1 MKSSSSFRFA
11 AMKASIVQQVLSGDI
26 SVSSAAR
33 TVKVSKK
40 TLYQWI
46 GKYKAFGTEGLMAG
60 KTGPKRGK
68 TWNRTCP
75 ETEAFILDL
84 MQKNPE
90 RNIYDLAVMLP
101 QEHRVA
107 PCTIFRIYQRQY
119 RLSTPTRMPR
129 KKPTLYIKERG
140 GEEIQ
145 MDCSFPW
152 GYGSK
157 RGSYG
162 CVDDRS
168 RFALAKI
175 YAAHTQDNAIAFLQH
190 IIQRAP
196 FIIRAIRTDCGSEW
210 STRFSLACALAG
222 IEHIKN
228 EPYHPEHNGKVE
240 KFHDVYKQRCFYT
253 YLSPHASLDE
263 HNFIVW
269 QWLRWYNYEKTHSG
283 LGMDR
288 RTPAAVVYECLT
300 RESVTLMLQPN
311 ITVHYPRLVVSRWT
325 RHLSAFSAL
334 LALPAL
340 PHARPLPRPP
350 RTV

>member
-1 MKSSSSFRFA
+1 MKSHSSFRFA
-11 AMKASIVQQVLSGDI
+11 AMKASVVEQVLSGAI

-33 TVKVSKK
+33 TVKKSRK

-46 GKYKAFGTEGLMAG
+46 GKFKANGVEGLIAE

-68 TWNRTCP
+68 TWNRTKP

-84 MQKNPE
+84 MQRHPDS
-90 RNIYDLAVMLP
+90 NIYDLSVMLP
-101 QEHRVA
+101 QEHAVA

-119 RLSTPTRMPR
+119 QLSVPERLQR
-129 KKPTLYIKERG
+129 KKPTLYIKERV

-152 GYGSK
+152 GYGAK
-157 RGSYG
+157 RVSYD

-168 RFALAKI
+168 RFAQARI
-175 YAAHTQDNAIAFLQH
+175 YESHTQDNAIAFLHH
-190 IIQRAP
+190 IIARAP
-196 FIIRAIRTDCGSEW
+196 FVIRAIRTDCGREW
-210 STRFSLACALAG
+210 STRFSVACTLAG

-228 EPYHPEHNGKVE
+228 DPYHPEQNGKVE

-253 YLSPHASLDE
+253 HLSPHASLDE

-269 QWLRWYNYEKTHSG
+269 QWLHWYNYVKTHSG

-300 RESVTLMLQPN
+300 KESVTLMLQPN
-311 ITVHYPRLVVSRWT
+311 NH
-325 RHLSAFSAL
+325 
-334 LALPAL
+334 
-340 PHARPLPRPP
+340 
-350 RTV
+350 

>member
-129 KKPTLYIKERG
+129 KKPTLYIKERV

-157 RGSYG
+157 RVSYD

-311 ITVHYPRLVVSRWT
+311 RTCAIAMRWSD
-325 RHLSAFSAL
+325 L
-334 LALPAL
+334 
-340 PHARPLPRPP
+340 
-350 RTV
+350 

>member
-1 MKSSSSFRFA
+1 MKSSSSFRLA
-11 AMKASIVQQVLSGDI
+11 AMKASIVQQVLSGEI

-33 TVKVSKK
+33 TVKKSRK

-46 GKYKAFGTEGLMAG
+46 GKFKASGTEGLVAG

-68 TWNRTCP
+68 AWNRTSP
-75 ETEAFILDL
+75 ETEAFILELIRQYPDL
-84 MQKNPE
+84 G
-90 RNIYDLAVMLP
+90 IYDLALLLP
-101 QEHRVA
+101 AEHKVV
-107 PCTIFRIYQRQY
+107 PSTIFRIYARQHQLSVPV
-119 RLSTPTRMPR
+119 RLPR
-129 KKPTLYIKERG
+129 KKPTLYIKERV

-157 RGSYG
+157 RVSYD

-175 YAAHTQDNAIAFLQH
+175 YEEHTQDNAIAFLHH

-196 FIIRAIRTDCGSEW
+196 FIIRAIRTDCGREW

-228 EPYHPEHNGKVE
+228 DPYHPEQNGKVE

-253 YLSPHASLDE
+253 YLSPKASLDE

-269 QWLRWYNYEKTHSG
+269 QWLGWYNYVKTHSG

-288 RTPAAVVYECLT
+288 RTPAAVVYECLAK
-300 RESVTLMLQPN
+300 ESVTLMLQPN
-311 ITVHYPRLVVSRWT
+311 NI
-325 RHLSAFSAL
+325 
-334 LALPAL
+334 
-340 PHARPLPRPP
+340 
-350 RTV
+350 

>member
-129 KKPTLYIKERG
+129 KKPTLYIKERV

-157 RGSYG
+157 RVSYD

-228 EPYHPEHNGKVE
+228 EPYHPEHNGKIE
-240 KFHDVYKQRCFYT
+240 KFHDGLKYRCFYV
-253 YLSPHASLDE
+253 YLHPSDCIEQQNCDLR
-263 HNFIVW
+263 
-269 QWLRWYNYEKTHSG
+269 QWLLLYNYHNIHLG
-283 LGMDR
+283 MGMDR
-288 RTPAAVVYECLT
+288 KTPAKVVF
-300 RESVTLMLQPN
+300 ESLLSKSSCVRLMLQPN
-311 ITVHYPRLVVSRWT
+311 KSCHT
-325 RHLSAFSAL
+325 
-334 LALPAL
+334 
-340 PHARPLPRPP
+340 
-350 RTV
+350 

>member
-11 AMKASIVQQVLSGDI
+11 AMKASIVEQVLSGEL
-26 SVSSAAR
+26 SVSCAAR
-33 TVKVSKK
+33 TVKKSRK

-46 GKYKAFGTEGLMAG
+46 GKYKANGVEGLIAE
-60 KTGPKRGK
+60 KTGPKQGTPWNK
-68 TWNRTCP
+68 TDLD
-75 ETEAFILDL
+75 TEAFILDL
-84 MQKNPE
+84 MRKHQGT
-90 RNIYDLAVMLP
+90 NIYDLAVMLP
-101 QEHRVA
+101 AEHKVA

-119 RLSTPTRMPR
+119 QLSVRTRLPK
-129 KKPTLYIKERG
+129 KKPTLYIKEYV

-152 GYGSK
+152 GYGAK
-157 RGSYG
+157 RVSYD

-175 YAAHTQDNAIAFLQH
+175 YERHTQDNAIVFLRH
-190 IIQRAP
+190 IIERAP
-196 FIIRAIRTDCGSEW
+196 FVIRAIRTDCGSEW
-210 STRFSLACALAG
+210 STRFSIACALAG

-228 EPYHPEHNGKVE
+228 EPYHPEHNGKIE

-253 YLSPHASLDE
+253 HLSPHASLDE

-269 QWLRWYNYEKTHSG
+269 QWLGWYNYVKTHSG

-311 ITVHYPRLVVSRWT
+311 TI
-325 RHLSAFSAL
+325 
-334 LALPAL
+334 
-340 PHARPLPRPP
+340 
-350 RTV
+350 

>member
-1 MKSSSSFRFA
+1 MKSHSSFRFA
-11 AMKASIVQQVLSGDI
+11 AMKASVVEQILSGEI
-26 SVSSAAR
+26 SVSEASRA
-33 TVKVSKK
+33 VKKSRK

-46 GKYKAFGTEGLMAG
+46 TKYKANGVAGLIAG
-60 KTGPKRGK
+60 KTGPKTGK
-68 TWNRTCP
+68 TWNRTKP
-75 ETEAFILDL
+75 ETEIFILDL
-84 MQKNPE
+84 MRKNPE
-90 RNIYDLAVMLP
+90 ANIYDLSLMLP
-101 QEHRVA
+101 TEHKVA
-107 PCTIFRIYQRQY
+107 PCTIFRIYRRQY
-119 RLSTPTRMPR
+119 QLSVPQRLPR
-129 KKPTLYIKERG
+129 KKPTLYIKERV

-152 GYGSK
+152 GYGAQ
-157 RGSYG
+157 RVSYD

-175 YAAHTQDNAIAFLQH
+175 YERHTQDNAIDFLHH
-190 IIQRAP
+190 IIARSP

-253 YLSPHASLDE
+253 HLSPSASLDE
-263 HNFIVW
+263 HNYIVG
-269 QWLRWYNYEKTHSG
+269 QWLHWYNTVKTHSG

-300 RESVTLMLQPN
+300 KESVTLILQPN
-311 ITVHYPRLVVSRWT
+311 RLCDFW
-325 RHLSAFSAL
+325 
-334 LALPAL
+334 
-340 PHARPLPRPP
+340 
-350 RTV
+350 